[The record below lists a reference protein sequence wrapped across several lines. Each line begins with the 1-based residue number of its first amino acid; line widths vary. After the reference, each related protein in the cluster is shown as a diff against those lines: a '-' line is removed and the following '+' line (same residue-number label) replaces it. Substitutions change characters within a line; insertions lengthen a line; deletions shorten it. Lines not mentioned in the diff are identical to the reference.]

1 MYRSG
6 RAGPHIQIR
15 CKDVNMFHHVIIEPV
30 ESYPNIVIYVV
41 SFFYLLEIS
50 ISFFTL
56 YHCIIFYFVLNS
68 SL

>member
-41 SFFYLLEIS
+41 SFFIY
-50 ISFFTL
+50 
-56 YHCIIFYFVLNS
+56 
-68 SL
+68 